1 MKKSLLIFGF
11 ALAVISC
18 NKEAGSTTAAGLKT
32 AYVDTNKIVQD
43 LDEYKELE
51 TQNKTRTE
59 VMSQELETKVH
70 QFRLDAASFQEE
82 AQAKGQQWAQLRG
95 QELQKREQ
103 ELQILQEQMRSE
115 LAKEFQP
122 KQDTLVSKI
131 KKFVTAYG
139 KKNGYDY
146 IYGSGDVVSIMY
158 AKEGYDI
165 TAKITKELND
175 SYKGSGK
182 KEETTKVETT
192 KTEEKK

>member
-1 MKKSLLIFGF
+1 MKKSLLILSF

-18 NKEAGSTTAAGLKT
+18 NKESGTTTASGLKT

-43 LDEYKELE
+43 LDEYKELDS
-51 TQNKTRTE
+51 QSKTKRE
-59 VMSQELETKVH
+59 VMAQELQAKAH
-70 QFRLDAASFQEE
+70 QFDLDRASFPEE
-82 AQAKGQQWAQLRG
+82 AKAKGMQWAQLRQQQLQKTG
-95 QELQKREQ
+95 QELQMTQ
-103 ELQILQEQMRSE
+103 ESMLQSLE
-115 LAKEFQP
+115 KEFGP

-131 KKFVTAYG
+131 KKFVATYG

-175 SYKGSGK
+175 SYKGSAK
-182 KEETTKVETT
+182 KEETTKIETT

>member
-1 MKKSLLIFGF
+1 MKKSLLILSF

-18 NKEAGSTTAAGLKT
+18 NKESGTTTAAGLKT

-59 VMSQELETKVH
+59 VMSQELETKVQ
-70 QFRLDAASFQEE
+70 QFRLDASSFQQE

-175 SYKGSGK
+175 SYKGSAK
-182 KEETTKVETT
+182 KEETTKIETT

>member
-43 LDEYKELE
+43 LDEYK
-51 TQNKTRTE
+51 
-59 VMSQELETKVH
+59 ELETKVH

-158 AKEGYDI
+158 AKEGFDI
-165 TAKITKELND
+165 TEKITKELND

>member
-18 NKEAGSTTAAGLKT
+18 NKEAGSTASTGLKT

-51 TQNKTRTE
+51 SQNKTKTE
-59 VMSQELETKVH
+59 VMAQELQAKAH
-70 QFRLDAASFQEE
+70 QFDLDRASFPEE
-82 AQAKGQQWAQLRG
+82 AKAKGMQWAQLRQ
-95 QELQKREQ
+95 QELQKRAQEIQYTQDAMRQ
-103 ELQILQEQMRSE
+103 ELE
-115 LAKEFQP
+115 KEFGP
-122 KQDTLVSKI
+122 KQDSLVSKI
-131 KKFVTAYG
+131 KKFVATYG

-165 TAKITKELND
+165 TDKITKELND

>member
-18 NKEAGSTTAAGLKT
+18 NKETGSTSAAGLKT

-59 VMSQELETKVH
+59 VMSQELETKVQ
-70 QFRLDAASFQEE
+70 QFRLDASSFQQE

-158 AKEGYDI
+158 AKEGFDI
-165 TAKITKELND
+165 TEKITKELND